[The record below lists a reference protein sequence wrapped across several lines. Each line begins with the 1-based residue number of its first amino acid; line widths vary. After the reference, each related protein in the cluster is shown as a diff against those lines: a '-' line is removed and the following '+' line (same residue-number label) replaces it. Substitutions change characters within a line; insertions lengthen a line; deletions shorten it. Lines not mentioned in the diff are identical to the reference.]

1 MGEHMQRPPMNE
13 LLDRLDA
20 EQGDWLRRCGEMA
33 AARGGRAYLVGGSV
47 RDLVLE
53 REHADLDVVV
63 EGNGM
68 GVAQDLARAL
78 DGELTR
84 HQAFQT
90 AIVTTPAGL
99 RVDVATAR
107 REEYRRPGQLPQV
120 VPGSLEDDLER
131 RDFTI
136 NTMAISL
143 SEADFGAFFD
153 PHGGRDDLE
162 AGLLR
167 VMHARSFAD
176 DPTRVL
182 RALRFSLRFDY
193 SIEPETRE
201 SMNDAITG
209 GYLDTVSGDRVR
221 RELTLIFTEAPVRGA
236 VRLETEGA
244 LAAVHPGL
252 RADQS
257 RLRDLEELL
266 AWYRDAVGAKSKLDG
281 PAGWVMVL
289 GCCAAQLSPQ
299 ERWQVARHLR
309 LSRAD
314 RAPLIDAGAPW
325 RKAIAELVV
334 APPPPPNSVIEAA
347 FRGVDRGA
355 LLVAA
360 ATAGVDAAEAASVR
374 LYLTDLH
381 GAEPALG
388 GLDLKELGVPEGPR
402 MGEFLEDLR
411 AAKLD
416 GDAATAADERRLVTT
431 WMAEKPL

>member
-1 MGEHMQRPPMNE
+1 MND

-20 EQGDWLRRCGEMA
+20 EQRDWLRRCGEMA

-47 RDLVLE
+47 HDLVLE

-63 EGNGM
+63 EGDGM

-99 RVDVATAR
+99 RFDVATAR
-107 REEYRRPGQLPQV
+107 REEYRQPGQLPQV

-153 PHGGRDDLE
+153 PHGGRDDLQ
-162 AGLLR
+162 AGRVR
-167 VMHARSFAD
+167 VMHGRSFAD

-182 RALRFSLRFDY
+182 RALRFSLRFGY
-193 SIEPETRE
+193 SIDPETQR

-221 RELTLIFTEAPVRGA
+221 KELTLIFTEAPVRGA
-236 VRLETEGA
+236 LRLEAEGA
-244 LAAVHPGL
+244 LAAAHPRL
-252 RADQS
+252 RAHEG

-266 AWYRDAVGAKSKLDG
+266 AWYRDTGATESKPNKLVG
-281 PAGWVMVL
+281 WIMVL
-289 GCCAAQLSPQ
+289 ACCAADLSPQ
-299 ERWQVARHLR
+299 ERWSVARHLR
-309 LSRAD
+309 LSRAE
-314 RAPLIDAGAPW
+314 RAPLIDGGAPW
-325 RKAIAELVV
+325 RKAIAELAA
-334 APPPPPNSVIEAA
+334 APTPPPNSVVEAA
-347 FRGVDRGA
+347 FRGLDRGA

-360 ATAGVDAAEAASVR
+360 VTVGADAAEAEAVR
-374 LYLTDLH
+374 LYLADLH
-381 GAEPALG
+381 GAEPELG
-388 GLDLKELGVPEGPR
+388 GVDLKKLGVPEGPR
-402 MGEFLEDLR
+402 IGEFLEKLR

-416 GDAATAADERRLVTT
+416 GDAVSAAEEGRLVTT
-431 WMAEKPL
+431 WLAEKPL

>member
-1 MGEHMQRPPMNE
+1 MND

-20 EQGDWLRRCGEMA
+20 EQRDWLRRCGEMA

-63 EGNGM
+63 EGEGM

-99 RVDVATAR
+99 RFDVATAR

-143 SEADFGAFFD
+143 SESDFGTFFD
-153 PHGGRDDLE
+153 PHEGSADLE
-162 AGLLR
+162 AGRIR

-182 RALRFSLRFDY
+182 RALRFSLRFGYTID
-193 SIEPETRE
+193 PVTQA
-201 SMNDAITG
+201 SMTAAITG

-221 RELTLIFTEAPVRGA
+221 KELTLIFTEAPVRGA

-252 RADQS
+252 RAPEG
-257 RLRDLEELL
+257 RLQDLEELL
-266 AWYRDAVGAKSKLDG
+266 AWYRDAGGTESKPDEL
-281 PAGWVMVL
+281 AGWVMVL
-289 GCCAAQLSPQ
+289 GCCAADLSPQ
-299 ERWQVARHLR
+299 DRWAIARHLR
-309 LSRAD
+309 LSRGE

-325 RKAIAELVV
+325 RQAIAELAA
-334 APPPPPNSVIEAA
+334 APTPPLNSAIEGA
-347 FRGVDRGA
+347 FRGLDRGA

-360 ATAGVDAAEAASVR
+360 VTAGLDAPEAESVR
-374 LYLTDLH
+374 VYLTDLH
-381 GAEPALG
+381 GVEPELG
-388 GLDLKELGVPEGPR
+388 GVDLKELGVPEGPQ
-402 MGEFLEDLR
+402 MGVFLENLR

-416 GDAATAADERRLVTT
+416 GDAVNAAEERHLVTT
-431 WMAEKPL
+431 WLAEKPL